1 MEEPATEPTVLPGSE
16 FFTGNGTV
24 LELDS
29 LHRLTHPVLL
39 ELARQFNLR
48 VSHER
53 TRHQLIFDL
62 LKAYS
67 NRGLLLIGEGMLE
80 LTNDVYGFL
89 RWERYN
95 FMPCPEDVYVS
106 AAILKR
112 YGIRPGNKVRGYIR
126 GPKEKEKFVA
136 LEQVISVEGIALEA
150 WSEPKH
156 FDQLTAL
163 FPEKRILL
171 ENPKMRSVSPRAVDL
186 IAPLG
191 RGQRGL
197 IVAAP
202 RTGKT
207 ILLKDI
213 ALAIRANSPD
223 IHLILLLV
231 DERPEEVTD
240 LRQCLDCEIF
250 SSTFDESPTRHVQV
264 AELVSER
271 AKRLVELKKD
281 VVILLD
287 SITRLARGYNALQ
300 PGKGRIMSGGV
311 EAKALLK
318 PKRFF
323 GAARNCEEGGSL
335 TILATALIETESRM
349 DEVIFEEFKGTG
361 NMELHL
367 DRTLVE
373 KRVYPAIH
381 ILKSGTRR
389 DDLLYHP
396 DEFQRVILLR
406 KKLGQ
411 LPAIEA
417 MEVLLNTLKA
427 TRTNAELLLTAL
439 R

>member
-1 MEEPATEPTVLPGSE
+1 MEEPGAEQTALPGSE
-16 FFTGNGTV
+16 YFNEGGNV
-24 LELDS
+24 LELNR
-29 LHRLTHPVLL
+29 LHQLSHPVLL
-39 ELARQFNLR
+39 ELTRQFNLR

-67 NRGLLLIGEGMLE
+67 SRGVQLIGEGMLE
-80 LTNDVYGFL
+80 ITGESYGFL

-95 FMPCPEDVYVS
+95 FTSCPEDVYVS
-106 AAILKR
+106 AAILKK
-112 YGIRPGNKVRGYIR
+112 YGIRPGNKVRGYVR
-126 GPKEKEKFVA
+126 GPKEKEKFMA
-136 LEQVISVEGIALEA
+136 MEQVINIEGIPIES
-150 WSEPKH
+150 WSEPKL

-163 FPEKRILL
+163 FPDKRILL
-171 ENPKMRSVSPRAVDL
+171 ENPKSRSVSARAVDL

-207 ILLKDI
+207 ILMKEI
-213 ALAIRANSPD
+213 AQAIRANSPD
-223 IHLILLLV
+223 VHLILLLV

-250 SSTFDESPTRHVQV
+250 SSTFDENPTRHVQV

-335 TILATALIETESRM
+335 TILATALVDTGSKM
-349 DEVIFEEFKGTG
+349 DQVIFEEFKGTG

-367 DRTLVE
+367 DRSLVE
-373 KRVYPAIH
+373 KRLYPAIH
-381 ILKSGTRR
+381 CTQSATRR
-389 DDLLYHP
+389 EDLLYHP
-396 DEFQRVILLR
+396 DEWTRVQLLR
-406 KKLGQ
+406 KAMAA
-411 LPAIEA
+411 LPPIEA
-417 MEVLLNTLKA
+417 VEKLIENFQETK
-427 TRTNAELLLTAL
+427 TNAELLLSGL
-439 R
+439 K